1 MSIIEAII
9 LGLLQGATEFLPI
22 SSSGHLLIVPDLFKM
37 AEPSLTVIAV
47 AHQGTLL
54 AVLIYFWADIWSI
67 LRGVANGLRQR
78 QPLGTTESRLGWY
91 VLVGT
96 IPAVLVG
103 LPLSSKFDELFT
115 PVAAAFSL
123 IITSAFLIIGERYL
137 SGRKALPQMSWGD
150 AIFIGVAQTIAL
162 IPGNSRSGITI
173 SAGLV
178 RGLDRATAARYSFLL
193 GIPAIAGA
201 GLLALLDLL
210 QANDLRQQLPI
221 LITAFLTSAI
231 SGYLCIRFLLNWLKS
246 HSLQVFIIYRV
257 VFGLFY
263 LLFVW
268 LVR

>member
-1 MSIIEAII
+1 MSILEAII
-9 LGLLQGATEFLPI
+9 LGLVQGATEFLPI
-22 SSSGHLLIVPDLFKM
+22 SSSGHLLIVPDLFKLS
-37 AEPSLTVIAV
+37 EPSLTVIAV

-67 LRGVANGLRQR
+67 FRGVITGLRQR
-78 QPLGTTESRLGWY
+78 QPMATTESRLGWY

-96 IPAVLVG
+96 IPAVIVG
-103 LPLSSKFDELFT
+103 LPLSSKFDELFS
-115 PVAAAFSL
+115 PVAAAISL

-137 SGRKALPQMSWGD
+137 TGRKALPQMSWGD
-150 AIFIGVAQTIAL
+150 AIFIGIAQVIAL

-201 GLLALLDLL
+201 GLLAVLDLL
-210 QANDLRQQLPI
+210 QASDLRQQLPI
-221 LITAFLTSAI
+221 LITTFLTAAI

-246 HSLQVFIIYRV
+246 HSLQVFIIYRIA
-257 VFGLFY
+257 FGLFY

-268 LVR
+268 LIR